1 MDTDAL
7 QTPTM
12 ASTTARSRAD
22 DARVIELARLDDPAT
37 ARELVASLERRGAAC
52 ARLPPRGAARVRRLH
67 ASAREFFESTSPD
80 AKRACGVEGV
90 LASTVIALNL
100 PIPPYTS
107 LYLPISP

>member
-1 MDTDAL
+1 
-7 QTPTM
+7 M

-67 ASAREFFESTSPD
+67 ASAREFFANASPA
-80 AKRACGVEGV
+80 AKRACGVEAAILSVGPAAV
-90 LASTVIALNL
+90 RALRTTAPYALDAIGARDTV
-100 PIPPYTS
+100 
-107 LYLPISP
+107 